1 MGELGFRLRCDFG
14 IIHGAVTSLSCLF
27 FQIGILPKNGGRL
40 PRFFRLPIQPC
51 QKMGKLQVLT
61 GLTRLSA
68 GPNPV
73 YKPSAL
79 LRRGEE
85 FCGVANLAPLERSRE
100 GKGES
105 SGARGEGTHRLDRFR
120 LPELAVVGGGV

>member
-1 MGELGFRLRCDFG
+1 MSHC
-14 IIHGAVTSLSCLF
+14 
-27 FQIGILPKNGGRL
+27 
-40 PRFFRLPIQPC
+40 
-51 QKMGKLQVLT
+51 VLT

-68 GPNPV
+68 DPNPVNPV

-85 FCGVANLAPLERSRE
+85 FCGVANLEPLERSRE

-105 SGARGEGTHRLDRFR
+105 GGARGEGTHRLDRSR
-120 LPELAVVGGGV
+120 LPELAVVGGWV

>member
-1 MGELGFRLRCDFG
+1 MSHC
-14 IIHGAVTSLSCLF
+14 
-27 FQIGILPKNGGRL
+27 
-40 PRFFRLPIQPC
+40 
-51 QKMGKLQVLT
+51 VLT

-68 GPNPV
+68 DPNPVNPV

-85 FCGVANLAPLERSRE
+85 FCGVANLEPLERSRE
-100 GKGES
+100 GKGKS
-105 SGARGEGTHRLDRFR
+105 SGARKAVEREEEGLTHRLDRSR